1 MSLGENIREGRKA
14 AGLTQE
20 SLGEKLG
27 MAAQTVSKWERDE
40 SLPDASALPKL
51 ADALGTTIDSLFDRK
66 TSTFHD
72 AAVGAKDWLLTL
84 EGEERWMGALRLGRI
99 VQTVLAGFWEL
110 WKKYPD
116 IHQTTVE
123 EYDSSEPYPPWG
135 ISTTG
140 GHDSD
145 LGFTLSSRREA
156 MPFLLLFPE
165 PKAGWGPLLE
175 EDDAAPYWEALAKE
189 PVRRALKQL
198 FEDSAFFRFDLP
210 WAKENCGWDEDI
222 LDSLLRLGAIGR
234 ERSRING
241 QDSDLY
247 YVTYGHRRLRLMTIL
262 LLASSRNEK
271 QFGFDYYGRTITP
284 FLRTKNIETPAE

>member
-27 MAAQTVSKWERDE
+27 MAAQTISKWERDE

-51 ADALGTTIDSLFDRK
+51 ADALGTTIDGLFDRK

-99 VQTVLAGFWEL
+99 VQTVLAGFWER

-116 IHQTTVE
+116 LPQQTVE
-123 EYDSSEPYPPWG
+123 FYDSMEPLPWG
-135 ISTTG
+135 VSTTG

-210 WAKENCGWDEDI
+210 WAKEAYGWDEEI
-222 LDSLLRLGAIGR
+222 IDSLLRLGAIRR
-234 ERSRING
+234 ESARING
-241 QDSDLY
+241 LDSDLY
-247 YVTYGHRRLRLMTIL
+247 YVTYGHLRLRLMTIL

>member
-20 SLGEKLG
+20 ALGEKLG

-40 SLPDASALPKL
+40 SMPDAAVLPKL
-51 ADALGTTIDSLFDRK
+51 ADALGTTIDNLFDRK
-66 TSTFHD
+66 IATFHD

-110 WKKYPD
+110 WKKYPE
-116 IHQTTVE
+116 IHQPTVE
-123 EYDSSEPYPPWG
+123 EYDSPPVTPWG
-135 ISTTG
+135 VSTTG
-140 GHDSD
+140 GHDSE
-145 LGFTLSSRREA
+145 LGFTLSSRGDA

-175 EDDAAPYWEALAKE
+175 EDAAAPYWEALAKE

-198 FEDSAFFRFDLP
+198 YEDDAFFRFDSG
-210 WAKENCGWDEDI
+210 WAKETYGWDEEV
-222 LDSLLRLGAIGR
+222 LQSLMRLGAIGR
-234 ERSRING
+234 ERARING
-241 QDSDLY
+241 QDNDLY
-247 YVTYGHRRLRLMTIL
+247 YVRYGHLPLRLLTVL
-262 LLASSRNEK
+262 LLASTRNEK
-271 QFGFDYYGRTITP
+271 QLGFDSYRREAP
-284 FLRTKNIETPAE
+284 FLRTKNVEAPAE